1 MSHDPRWYPLRWPG
15 ALPLKEL
22 EEADGHADRAS
33 FSESGDLETNG
44 PAA

>member
-1 MSHDPRWYPLRWPG
+1 MAG

-22 EEADGHADRAS
+22 EEADGHADGAS

-44 PAA
+44 LRRNAA